1 MKRVGTLRS
10 YRLVLGEQRHPD
22 LQCLRA
28 IVDVPIR
35 YERESSAHSFLGKGL
50 LKNAGQPRWKVVTP
64 RRNIVVCAKKKQVSK
79 KASGANVSGIGFG
92 EKRTQVNGGQK
103 RLKQKCRVRGLRLR
117 NALSAD
123 TFAQMTQARHRML
136 ARQETTRQR
145 LKYVFQGN
153 IERARAMIED
163 GADINLMDPTNGTTL
178 LALSAEMNNS
188 EMLRFLIENGA
199 NISLGSVTRTGA
211 SDPRVTCFRPT
222 LTSLTILVRA

>member
-1 MKRVGTLRS
+1 MCLSMVDILLHNPRNSAQSLFLVACLWEPGIFRVLAVLNSSTMKRVGTLRS

-103 RLKQKCRVRGLRLR
+103 RLKQKV
-117 NALSAD
+117 
-123 TFAQMTQARHRML
+123 
-136 ARQETTRQR
+136 
-145 LKYVFQGN
+145 
-153 IERARAMIED
+153 
-163 GADINLMDPTNGTTL
+163 GT
-178 LALSAEMNNS
+178 A
-188 EMLRFLIENGA
+188 
-199 NISLGSVTRTGA
+199 V
-211 SDPRVTCFRPT
+211 CF
-222 LTSLTILVRA
+222 